1 MDPMFPARRL
11 SAGLMPFAAALTV
24 ASLSCRSSD
33 RNAPVLQPGAPGQPT
48 RTITTQ
54 QATDL
59 RAVQATPADVEFMQG
74 MIGHHQQAIDM
85 AELLPTRTN
94 DEAMRKLGQRI
105 EISQVDEIHMMQRW
119 LTARRQSLPDE
130 HAMHMHGA
138 TLMPGML
145 TPAEMEQLA
154 AANGRAFDRL
164 FLEGMI
170 KHHGGALTMVTE
182 LFSHAG
188 AGQEPEIFTFV
199 SDVDADQRAE
209 IARMSA
215 MLEELQK

>member
-1 MDPMFPARRL
+1 
-11 SAGLMPFAAALTV
+11 V
-24 ASLSCRSSD
+24 ASFPRSIAPLLTSTALAVLSVSCRTD
-33 RNAPVLQPGAPGQPT
+33 ATAPPLVQPGRPGEPT
-48 RTITTQ
+48 RVISTQ

-59 RAVQATPADVEFMQG
+59 HAVHATAADIAFMQG
-74 MIGHHQQAIDM
+74 MIGHHQQAIEMTD
-85 AELLPTRTN
+85 LIPTHTTSGLMKRLGERIAISQN
-94 DEAMRKLGQRI
+94 DEIR
-105 EISQVDEIHMMQRW
+105 MMQRW
-119 LTARRQSLPDE
+119 LTNRGQSVPDL

-145 TPAEMEQLA
+145 LPEEMDRLA
-154 AANGRAFDRL
+154 AANGTTFDRL

-170 KHHGGALTMVTE
+170 KHHGGALEMVAD
-182 LFSHAG
+182 LFSHPG
-188 AGQEPEIFTFV
+188 AGQEPEVFTFA

>member
-1 MDPMFPARRL
+1 MT
-11 SAGLMPFAAALTV
+11 STALAV
-24 ASLSCRSSD
+24 LSLSCRTD
-33 RNAPVLQPGAPGQPT
+33 GTPPPLVQPGRPGEPT
-48 RTITTQ
+48 RVISQQ

-59 RAVQATPADVEFMQG
+59 HAVQATAADIAFMQG
-74 MIGHHQQAIDM
+74 MIGHHQQAIEMTD
-85 AELLPTRTN
+85 LVPTHTANTGMKRLGDRIAISQN
-94 DEAMRKLGQRI
+94 DEIR
-105 EISQVDEIHMMQRW
+105 MMQRW
-119 LTARRQSLPDE
+119 LTNRGQSIPDM

-145 TPAEMEQLA
+145 LPEEMDRLA
-154 AANGRAFDRL
+154 ATNGMAFDRL

-170 KHHGGALTMVTE
+170 KHHGGALEMVAE
-182 LFSHAG
+182 LFSHPG
-188 AGQEPEIFTFV
+188 AGQEPEIFMFA